1 MERDLWKSIIAA
13 IKALPPRSPRNSIY
27 TNKQILAPIFWAAL
41 HDRPI
46 SWACKRSNWPIQA
59 CRRKLPDQST
69 MSRRMRDPNL
79 VEDISWIIERVQRAL
94 PEHRLL
100 LTDGKAYPVTD
111 RTSDPEAITGWAS
124 GRYAKGYKLHVII
137 DEGHRLLGWRIEPMN
152 RGETTICSELVGCI
166 PAQRRKRI
174 MVGDA
179 GYSSNQ
185 LHAMSASRNVRLIAP
200 RAKPGTGFGWRKHH
214 RDRLSSASLTEDRGG
229 WMWPMLRARRVGVER
244 YFSGLVTSCVG
255 ADHLP
260 SWVRGLRRTRL
271 WIGAKLAIN
280 AARIVRNKTLHA

>member
-1 MERDLWKSIIAA
+1 MERDLWKTIIAA
-13 IKALPPRSPRNSIY
+13 IKALPPRSPRNSVY
-27 TNKQILAPIFWAAL
+27 TNKHILAVIFWAAL

-46 SWACKRSNWPIQA
+46 LWACKRSSWPIQA
-59 CRRKLPDQST
+59 WRRILPDQST
-69 MSRRMRDPNL
+69 MSRRMREPML
-79 VEDISWIIERVQRAL
+79 LEDIGWIIERVQRAL

-100 LTDGKAYPVTD
+100 LTDGKAYPIAD
-111 RTSDPEAITGWAS
+111 RTNDPEAITGWAS

-137 DEGHRLLGWRIEPMN
+137 DEGHRLLGWRIESMN
-152 RGETTICSELVGCI
+152 QGEPTICRELV
-166 PAQRRKRI
+166 QELDRRSRKQV

-185 LHAMSASRNVRLIAP
+185 LHLMSASRNIRLIAP
-200 RAKPGTGFGWRKHH
+200 RAKPGAGFGWRRHH
-214 RDRLSSASLTEDRGG
+214 RDRLSSTRLTEDRGG
-229 WMWPMLRARRVGVER
+229 WMWPMLRARRGGVER

-260 SWVRGLRRTRL
+260 SWVRSLRRTRL

-280 AARIVRNKTLHA
+280 AARIVRNQRLHA